1 MSKARIYCNR
11 IFDGTHESPKPQNG
25 NHKLITSKNIIDGHI
40 DDTDAYFI
48 SDADY
53 NRIQTRS
60 AVKQWDVLFS
70 MIGTIGNVCIV
81 RDKVVNYAIKN
92 IGVFSCKNKDEAKWL
107 YYYLKNPSL
116 RKANERY
123 VSGAVQ
129 KFLPLKY
136 LRNIEVPDY
145 TDDKKEAVELLWNI
159 DTYVDTNNKTEVRL
173 KSIIDFIYNYW
184 FVQFDFP
191 DENGRPYKSSDG
203 KMVYNEQLKQEVP
216 EGWKVSNLANTNL
229 ATVIKPGINNFIGEK
244 TYLATGDV
252 NGDNISN
259 KAKSI
264 TYTNRESRANMQ
276 PTFNSVWFAKMK
288 DSVKHIIITDSSSD
302 LVSQCILSTGFCG
315 LQANSITLCYLAAYI
330 SQPQFEQTKNMLA
343 HGATQK
349 AISNS
354 DLSSVTILEP
364 DDATLQ
370 KFAGIVYPMLELID
384 NCRQQSKQL
393 ASLRDWLLP
402 MLMNGQVEIRDA
414 RDNSGSNLSDIN

>member
-1 MSKARIYCNR
+1 MMIKDIGIVVTGKTPSTNNLANYSTKDCMFVTPDDI
-11 IFDGTHESPKPQNG
+11 
-25 NHKLITSKNIIDGHI
+25 L
-40 DDTDAYFI
+40 DDTY
-48 SDADY
+48 
-53 NRIQTRS
+53 
-60 AVKQWDVLFS
+60 
-70 MIGTIGNVCIV
+70 IV
-81 RDKVVNYAIKN
+81 RKTRRYISHTGLQSILSNSIKGTSIAVTCIGEVGRCAILH
-92 IGVFSCKNKDEAKWL
+92 GSCATNQQI
-107 YYYLKNPSL
+107 NS
-116 RKANERY
+116 
-123 VSGAVQ
+123 
-129 KFLPLKY
+129 
-136 LRNIEVPDY
+136 I
-145 TDDKKEAVELLWNI
+145 TNI
-159 DTYVDTNNKTEVRL
+159 DTKIVEPVALYYWFKCCGKQLINYASQTVMPIVSKSTFENIQIELPDIEHQKALVNMLSHVDDLIENNKNL
-173 KSIIDFIYNYW
+173 SNKLSDIINLIYAYW

-191 DENGRPYKSSDG
+191 DKNGRPYKSSGG

-302 LVSQCILSTGFCG
+302 LVNQCILSTGFCG

-402 MLMNGQVEIRDA
+402 MLMNGQVEIRE
-414 RDNSGSNLSDIN
+414 RKEVSNDQV

>member
-1 MSKARIYCNR
+1 MIKYLDDLLEYVQPQPYIVSSTDYNGGDIPVLTANQSFILGYTDEKNGIFYASEKCPVI
-11 IFDGTHESPKPQNG
+11 IFDDFTCDIKFVDFPFKVKSSALKILRSRTDPSTLKFVYEMMKLTIPLSN
-25 NHKLITSKNIIDGHI
+25 NHKRHWISETSHLAYAMPSTNDQVSISKLSTLI
-40 DDTDAYFI
+40 
-48 SDADY
+48 
-53 NRIQTRS
+53 
-60 AVKQWDVLFS
+60 
-70 MIGTIGNVCIV
+70 
-81 RDKVVNYAIKN
+81 DKIMQSQRQE
-92 IGVFSCKNKDEAKWL
+92 ICL
-107 YYYLKNPSL
+107 L
-116 RKANERY
+116 RQIL
-123 VSGAVQ
+123 S
-129 KFLPLKY
+129 
-136 LRNIEVPDY
+136 
-145 TDDKKEAVELLWNI
+145 T
-159 DTYVDTNNKTEVRL
+159 
-173 KSIIDFIYNYW
+173 IYNYW

-191 DENGRPYKSSDG
+191 DKNGRPYKSSGG

>member
-1 MSKARIYCNR
+1 MC
-11 IFDGTHESPKPQNG
+11 
-25 NHKLITSKNIIDGHI
+25 
-40 DDTDAYFI
+40 
-48 SDADY
+48 
-53 NRIQTRS
+53 
-60 AVKQWDVLFS
+60 V
-70 MIGTIGNVCIV
+70 
-81 RDKVVNYAIKN
+81 AIKN
-92 IGVFSCKNKDEAKWL
+92 SRHLSDIANISLGRQLNRSTLSSTGSYPVYNGGMTASGYTDKFNTDANQIIVSQGGESAGFVNYITAPFWAGAHCYVVQPATDKIDKRYL
-107 YYYLKNPSL
+107 YFYLKSMQRYLQESRTGSSIPGLSKSKLSQFPVQVPSIAEQ
-116 RKANERY
+116 KTA
-123 VSGAVQ
+123 SGI
-129 KFLPLKY
+129 LT
-136 LRNIEVPDY
+136 NIENAISLN
-145 TDDKKEAVELLWNI
+145 DDLLEMCSK
-159 DTYVDTNNKTEVRL
+159 VTEML
-173 KSIIDFIYNYW
+173 YDYW
-184 FVQFDFP
+184 FVQFNFP
-191 DENGRPYKSSDG
+191 DENGRPYKSSGG

-302 LVSQCILSTGFCG
+302 LVNQCILSTGFCG

-402 MLMNGQVEIRDA
+402 MLINGQATIKEAD
-414 RDNSGSNLSDIN
+414 DNNESKCDK